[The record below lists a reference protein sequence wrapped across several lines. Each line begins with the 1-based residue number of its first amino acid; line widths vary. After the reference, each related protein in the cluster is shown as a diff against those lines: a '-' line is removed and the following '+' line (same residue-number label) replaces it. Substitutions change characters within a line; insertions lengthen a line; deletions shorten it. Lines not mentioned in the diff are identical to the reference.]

1 MNLRSL
7 ETKNFSFQ
15 MNERIPYY
23 QKRLHLLQNR
33 LTATNRDLNRISLG
47 RFFSFAVIVMFL
59 LFQSRIESTLLIPGL
74 LVLAAGFGLLVK
86 RYMQVSDQKKFLQ
99 KLIDIHNREIE
110 ILSYRFEQ
118 QNAGSEFANPQHR
131 YSGDLDLFGEGS
143 LYQFMNRTVIK
154 KGSDKLAGWLT
165 NPLLEKDLLLKR
177 QLAIKE
183 LAEKDNF
190 RQDFM
195 ATGELFMDNTDDLQN
210 VRGWL
215 YEPPVL
221 GKSWFYRSARIV
233 FPVIFLACV
242 ILTLI
247 SPGFYR
253 LLILVFLVQLLI
265 VGLQLRHTNRV
276 HGLLSRH
283 LQTFKKL
290 SRLLGLFEKETF
302 QAHFLAGLK
311 RQFCSADTSAARSI
325 NQLSRLLSTFDT
337 RLNIL
342 AGLLLNG
349 ILLWDIQ
356 CILRLEKWKVRYR
369 SFFGPW
375 VEGLAEFDALNSLAT
390 FHFNFP
396 DFCFPGFLTGEII
409 RATAV
414 GHPLIAEEQRVC
426 NDFALPSAGV
436 VVIITGANMAGKSTF
451 LRTVGINLVLAM
463 AGAPVCAKQFAFDP
477 AELYTSMRTSDS
489 LRHRESYFY
498 AELKRI
504 KTIVDELSNG
514 KKMMILLDELLKG
527 TNSTDKHKGS
537 VAILD
542 RILALNGTGIIA
554 THDLELAQ
562 TEYQYPGKVINKCFE
577 IEIKEAEV
585 FFDYRLQDGITRKMN
600 ASLLMRQ
607 MGIVK

>member
-1 MNLRSL
+1 
-7 ETKNFSFQ
+7 
-15 MNERIPYY
+15 MNEHIPYY
-23 QKRLHLLQNR
+23 QMRLPLLQNR

-47 RFFSFAVIVMFL
+47 RFLSFAVIVI
-59 LFQSRIESTLLIPGL
+59 LFFFRNRIELYLLIPGL
-74 LVLAAGFGLLVK
+74 LLLAAGFGLLVK
-86 RYMQVSDQKKFLQ
+86 RYIQVSDQKKFLH
-99 KLIDIHNREIE
+99 KLIDIHKREIE
-110 ILSYRFEQ
+110 ILSYNFEQ
-118 QNAGSEFANPQHR
+118 QNAGPEFADPQHR

-154 KGSDKLAGWLT
+154 KGSGKLAGWLT
-165 NPLLEKDLLLKR
+165 NPLLEKDLLLER

-190 RQDFM
+190 RQNFM

-210 VRGWL
+210 VHGWF

-221 GKSWFYRSARIV
+221 GKSWFYRPARIV
-233 FPVIFLACV
+233 FPVLFLVCM

-247 SPGFYR
+247 RPELYR
-253 LLILVFLVQLLI
+253 LLIFVFLIQLLI

-283 LQTFKKL
+283 LQTFQKL
-290 SRLLGLFEKETF
+290 SRLFGLFEKETF
-302 QAHFLAGLK
+302 RSHFLAGLK
-311 RQFCSADTSAARSI
+311 RQFCSADTSAAHAI
-325 NQLSRLLSTFDT
+325 NQLSRLLSAFDN

-342 AGLLLNG
+342 AGLFLNG

-396 DFCFPGFLTGEII
+396 FFCFPEFLPGEII

-414 GHPLIAEEQRVC
+414 GHPLISEEHRVC
-426 NDFALPSAGV
+426 NDFAVPTGGV

-477 AELYTSMRTSDS
+477 AELFTSMRTSDS
-489 LRHRESYFY
+489 LQHHESYFY

-514 KKMMILLDELLKG
+514 KKMLIILDELLKG

-537 VAILD
+537 VAVLE

-562 TEYQYPGKVINKCFE
+562 AENQYAGKVINKCFE
-577 IEIKEAEV
+577 IEIKGAEV
-585 FFDYRLQDGITRKMN
+585 FFDYRLRDGITQKMN

-607 MGIVK
+607 MGIVE